1 LCYTNRSTI
10 GVVEELWRR
19 GISAAVAGFDDI
31 EQPALLPMPVSLV
44 VYDIEQIG
52 RRSAELLFRR
62 IRGHRGNP
70 QEVTVRTR
78 LIERGSQWSTVAG
91 TSDNLVGSAP
101 RRVRTKTP
109 AGSDIN

>member
-19 GISAAVAGFDDI
+19 GINAAVAGFDDI
-31 EQPALLPMPVSLV
+31 ELPALLPMPVALV

-62 IRGHRGNP
+62 IRGHRGKP
-70 QEVTVRTR
+70 QEVRVPTR
-78 LIERGSQWSTVAG
+78 LIVRGSQWPRAVQPTDDLSAT
-91 TSDNLVGSAP
+91 AP
-101 RRVRTKTP
+101 RRGKAKSLGRS
-109 AGSDIN
+109 GS